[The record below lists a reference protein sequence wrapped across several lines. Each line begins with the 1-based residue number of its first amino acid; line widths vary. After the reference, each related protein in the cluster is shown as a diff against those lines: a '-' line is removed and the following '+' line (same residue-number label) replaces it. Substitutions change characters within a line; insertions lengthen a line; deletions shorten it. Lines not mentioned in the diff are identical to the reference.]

1 MAKASHLAA
10 RQALAL
16 ETAAGSLED
25 AHRKLDLIL
34 KHLGIDAD
42 EDTEEAAVDTF
53 SYDGLTDD
61 ELNAEVYER
70 DVDVSYEGEV
80 PTREELIRTLQADDE
95 TNNRPAGR
103 VSTGKD
109 IFDGMTAKELR
120 ELADA
125 NKVTVAARAKNA
137 DIASALRDAGVVPTS
152 AKK

>member
-1 MAKASHLAA
+1 MAKASRVAA
-10 RQALAL
+10 KQAQN
-16 ETAAGSLED
+16 LED
-25 AHRKLDLIL
+25 MNRKLDLIME
-34 KHLGIDAD
+34 HLGIGKEKA
-42 EDTEEAAVDTF
+42 EETEEESAF

-70 DVDVSYEGEV
+70 DVDVAYEGEV

-103 VSTGKD
+103 VSTSKD
-109 IFDGMTAKELR
+109 VFDGMTGAELR

-125 NKVTVAARAKNA
+125 HQVTVAARAKNA
-137 DIASALRDAGVVPTS
+137 DIAGALRAAGVVPKT